1 MWQEG
6 KYKEYTGEA
15 LKRKI
20 VSSLERLHGR
30 VILGRE
36 ELIDR
41 VKEKF
46 KGKVLSREILER
58 RRFEDHLTLDGVLK
72 RISRALRVDE
82 ESIRSRGKRANT
94 ARKVAVYFAK
104 RYTGLGNEQIA
115 GYFGG
120 IHYSAVSKAYS
131 KLKEE
136 MSADKRLS
144 MLVNELDSQFKT

>member
-1 MWQEG
+1 MRNQFGVGGRGRTLPG
-6 KYKEYTGEA
+6 K
-15 LKRKI
+15 
-20 VSSLERLHGR
+20 
-30 VILGRE
+30 
-36 ELIDR
+36 
-41 VKEKF
+41 
-46 KGKVLSREILER
+46 
-58 RRFEDHLTLDGVLK
+58 
-72 RISRALRVDE
+72 
-82 ESIRSRGKRANT
+82 
-94 ARKVAVYFAK
+94 RKVAVYFAK

>member
-36 ELIDR
+36 EFIDR

-46 KGKVLSREILER
+46 KGKVLSREIIER

-94 ARKVAVYFAK
+94 ARKEESSGLFCEAV
-104 RYTGLGNEQIA
+104 
-115 GYFGG
+115 
-120 IHYSAVSKAYS
+120 HWSW
-131 KLKEE
+131 
-136 MSADKRLS
+136 
-144 MLVNELDSQFKT
+144 